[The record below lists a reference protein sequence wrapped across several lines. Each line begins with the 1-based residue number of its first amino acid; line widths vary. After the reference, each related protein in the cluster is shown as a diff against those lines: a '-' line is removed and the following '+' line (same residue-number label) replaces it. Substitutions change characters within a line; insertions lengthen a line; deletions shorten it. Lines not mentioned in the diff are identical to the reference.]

1 MSRFLLSIQTEFILQ
16 YLNKL
21 CITACIHIGKNS
33 VEGLNINKL
42 HVHAFLNI
50 IIEQAIYKQ
59 ICGYVFK

>member
-50 IIEQAIYKQ
+50 IIEQAI
-59 ICGYVFK
+59 